1 MLKIITVKTN
11 FLNREMESHAIA
23 FQQGDMSGIKFLFT
37 AWYTSLCAY
46 LGSLIHD
53 QATSEEIA
61 SEAFVKTWHYRQQF
75 TSASSIRAYLFTV
88 AKRDAFRWQQRKQK
102 NRQVALHDQLPAIPE
117 PDHYTSMVSTENLHL
132 LHKAIEELPPRCKQ
146 IFQLLYIQG
155 KKTEEV
161 AKEMSISPDTVRAQ
175 KARGLNLLRPKLL
188 SFFNDQ

>member
-1 MLKIITVKTN
+1 MALPPAVHFSK
-11 FLNREMESHAIA
+11 FH
-23 FQQGDMSGIKFLFT
+23 QGIPVHRCKKRCIPLAAAQAEEQAGSFT
-37 AWYTSLCAY
+37 RSVARYT
-46 LGSLIHD
+46 
-53 QATSEEIA
+53 
-61 SEAFVKTWHYRQQF
+61 
-75 TSASSIRAYLFTV
+75 
-88 AKRDAFRWQQRKQK
+88 
-102 NRQVALHDQLPAIPE
+102 
-117 PDHYTSMVSTENLHL
+117 STENLHL